1 VEGLV
6 LLAGGGTAFEVGY
19 PLPPPDLVAL
29 GGVGLA
35 AGLAVVA
42 VGFALHEAPEP
53 RRGAGSVL
61 VGLAVVGL
69 AGGGGFLLGSG
80 LVIAGGLLV
89 IFGRTPPIL
98 SAHR

>member
-1 VEGLV
+1 M

-19 PLPPPDLVAL
+19 PLPPPDLAAL

-35 AGLAVVA
+35 AGLGVVA

-53 RRGAGSVL
+53 RTAAGSVL

-69 AGGGGFLLGSG
+69 AGGGGFLLGSA
-80 LVIAGGLLV
+80 LAIVGGLLA
-89 IFGRTPPIL
+89 IFGRSPPIV
-98 SAHR
+98 SVHR